1 MSRRPT
7 YTRDRF
13 GNVWKYFDSKLFPD
27 KRRKI
32 MLTPAV
38 LGPMIAG
45 GFVLKF
51 KRDDFREKQVNCD
64 CCGSTPDDAVAALTN
79 QPAEEF

>member
-1 MSRRPT
+1 
-7 YTRDRF
+7 
-13 GNVWKYFDSKLFPD
+13 
-27 KRRKI
+27 